1 MTATHPTGAAQTL
14 LEGLLEQRARRRRR
28 ARDASSRCCSD
39 TDDRDELVGAL
50 RAIGWLAPGGG
61 FPAPPE
67 ALAHVTELANDSDA
81 TVRRRRRR
89 RVTALASQW
98 KQPDLG

>member
-1 MTATHPTGAAQTL
+1 MAF
-14 LEGLLEQRARRRRR
+14 
-28 ARDASSRCCSD
+28 C
-39 TDDRDELVGAL
+39 DELVGAL
-50 RAIGWLAPGGG
+50 RAVGWLAPGGG

-81 TVRRRRRR
+81 KIRVAAQQA
-89 RVTALASQW
+89 VTALASQW